1 MTSSRLVDQSPEER
15 RCGFI
20 ASMEK
25 SQIDLARISLYA
37 AYYALYEFG
46 SRARIC
52 MAMVF
57 DFTPDF
63 TTLYLQVWPVLL
75 LAELS
80 WRCRQLPSFPP
91 GSRLS
96 ARASL

>member
-1 MTSSRLVDQSPEER
+1 
-15 RCGFI
+15 
-20 ASMEK
+20 MEK

-52 MAMVF
+52 MAIVA

-63 TTLYLQVWPVLL
+63 TTLYLLVWLVLL
-75 LAELS
+75 S
-80 WRCRQLPSFPP
+80 N
-91 GSRLS
+91 
-96 ARASL
+96 